1 MQTTYQTMASKGGIT
16 ISGCLKVI
24 SSEID
29 KHGGEIAFGNT
40 QLVNKNGVP
49 MLAVR
54 DNKFVELYS
63 EDGYETLEDI
73 ANWAD
78 VVKDY
83 SACKAAGNS
92 KYSVTWNL

>member
-1 MQTTYQTMASKGGIT
+1 MQTTYQTMAENGEVT
-16 ISGCLKVI
+16 IKSCLKVI

-29 KHGGEIAFGNT
+29 KHGGVIAFGNT
-40 QLVNKNGVP
+40 QLTNKNGVP

-54 DNKFVELYS
+54 NNRFVELYS

-73 ANWAD
+73 AHWAD

-83 SACKAAGNS
+83 SACKAAGNN
-92 KYSVTWNL
+92 KYSVVWNL